1 MSNGRTNIEMPSVEI
16 LEAELSKVQSRNR
29 FRRALRNAFFLLA
42 TVATI
47 ATILAVLIMP
57 VLRISGVSMS
67 KTLEHGDIT
76 IAIKNKK
83 YTTGDVIGF
92 YYNNDILVKRV
103 IALSGD
109 WVDIDEDGN
118 VYVNN
123 ALLDEPYV
131 SRKALG
137 VCNITFPY
145 QVPDGRCFV
154 MGDNRR
160 TSIDSRNTAVGC
172 ISDEM
177 VLGKLILRIWPLPA
191 FGGIH

>member
-1 MSNGRTNIEMPSVEI
+1 MSNGRKNIEMPSVEI

-42 TVATI
+42 IVATI
-47 ATILAVLIMP
+47 AAILAVLIMP

-177 VLGKLILRIWPLPA
+177 VVGKLILRIWPLPA